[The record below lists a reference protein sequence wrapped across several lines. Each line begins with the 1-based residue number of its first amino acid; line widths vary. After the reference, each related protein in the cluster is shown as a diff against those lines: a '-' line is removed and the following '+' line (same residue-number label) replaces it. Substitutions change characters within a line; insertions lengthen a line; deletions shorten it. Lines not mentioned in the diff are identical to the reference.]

1 MKQVSAIDRLQ
12 AHTELKHRGGGT
24 ATENMSI
31 LLFRKR
37 GTAGRLK
44 ANQHGYRPRQAS
56 PVNCAQ
62 RVEQNNKKKHLWA
75 LFYWPLTLWLL
86 PDLKRCKRKGFQT
99 HVVHALCKRSEGPRQ
114 STTSRGPKLH
124 LCHPSH
130 LSAKTF
136 NRVGGITEAALRS
149 SEVRGALRDSVG
161 LGQKGPAFLN

>member
-1 MKQVSAIDRLQ
+1 M

-44 ANQHGYRPRQAS
+44 ANQHSYRPRQAS
-56 PVNCAQ
+56 PVNCAR
-62 RVEQNNKKKHLWA
+62 RVEQNNEKKNHLWA
-75 LFYWPLTLWLL
+75 LFYRPPTLWLL
-86 PDLKRCKRKGFQT
+86 PDLKRRKRKGVQT
-99 HVVHALCKRSEGPRQ
+99 HVVRALCKRPDGPRHLKGQ
-114 STTSRGPKLH
+114 KLR
-124 LCHPSH
+124 LCRPSH

-149 SEVRGALRDSVG
+149 SEVRGALRHSAG
-161 LGQKGPAFLN
+161 LGQEGPASLN